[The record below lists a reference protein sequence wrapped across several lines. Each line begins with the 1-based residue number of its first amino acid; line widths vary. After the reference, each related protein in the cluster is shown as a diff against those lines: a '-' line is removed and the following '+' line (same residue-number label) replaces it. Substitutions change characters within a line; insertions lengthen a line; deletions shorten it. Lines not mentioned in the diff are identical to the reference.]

1 MFAVL
6 RRILRALI
14 GLPRPLRRLLAGPT
28 VSRDGQVLD
37 IDVQLV
43 IRMLGLIAGGEEP
56 SLVEQRRATDRAA
69 GLAWSATPG
78 VATLPVRLPVPAGPG
93 RDEPGTLDARL
104 YTPAEVNGHPAPLL
118 VHFHGGGF
126 ALGSIASSEPLCRV
140 LANQASVRVLSVE
153 YRLAPENPFPA
164 GLADAAAALH
174 HVLTHRDEFHATTVA
189 VGGDSAGANLALT
202 AAHQLAR
209 HRDETAAFV
218 LALYPVTDAGRA
230 GGSRELFAEGF
241 GLRTVDIEV
250 FERYYLPDGI
260 EPIRPTGLLE
270 VDDLAIMPPAYIS
283 TAGFDPLRDEGEEL
297 VAALRAV
304 DVPVVARRFPGLIHG
319 YAGMAGVVPTA
330 RDAVLDAASA
340 LRAGLALTTERES
353 AVRGT

>member
-1 MFAVL
+1 MFRVL

-14 GLPRPLRRLLAGPT
+14 ALPRPLRRLLAGPT
-28 VSRDGQVLD
+28 VTRDGQTLD
-37 IDVQLV
+37 LDVQLV
-43 IRMLGLIAGGEEP
+43 LRLLGMLAGGEEP

-69 GLAWSATPG
+69 GLAESLTPG
-78 VATLPVRLPVPAGPG
+78 VSTLPVRLPVPAGPG
-93 RDEPGTLDARL
+93 RDEPGMLAARL
-104 YTPAEVNGHPAPLL
+104 YTSAEAVGRPAPLL

-126 ALGSIASSEPLCRV
+126 ALGSITSSEPLCRV
-140 LANQASVRVLSVE
+140 LAYQTGARVLSVE

-174 HVLTHRDEFHATTVA
+174 HVLTHREEFHATTVA
-189 VGGDSAGANLALT
+189 AGGDSAGANLALT

-209 HRDETAAFV
+209 HREETAAFV
-218 LALYPVTDAGRA
+218 LAMYPVTDAGRA
-230 GGSRELFAEGF
+230 HGSRELFAEGF

-260 EPIRPTGLLE
+260 EPIRLTGLLE
-270 VDDLAIMPPAYIS
+270 VDDLAIMPPCYVS

-297 VAALRAV
+297 VAALRAAG
-304 DVPVVARRFPGLIHG
+304 VPVAARRFPGLVHG
-319 YAGMAGVVPTA
+319 YAGMAGVVPAA

-340 LRAGLALTTERES
+340 LRAGLALTTDRERAS
-353 AVRGT
+353 M

>member
-1 MFAVL
+1 MFRLL
-6 RRILRALI
+6 RRVLRALI
-14 GLPRPLRRLLAGPT
+14 ALPRPVRRLLAGPRVT
-28 VSRDGQVLD
+28 RDGQTLD
-37 IDVQLV
+37 LDVQLV
-43 IRMLGLIAGGEEP
+43 LRLLGLIAGGEEP

-69 GLAWSATPG
+69 GLAESVTPG
-78 VATLPVRLPVPAGPG
+78 IATLPVQIPVPAGPG
-93 RDEPGTLDARL
+93 RDEAGTLTARL
-104 YTPAEVNGHPAPLL
+104 YTPAEVTGRPAPLL

-140 LANQASVRVLSVE
+140 LASQASVRVLSVE

-174 HVLTHRDEFHATTVA
+174 HVLTHRDDFHATAVA
-189 VGGDSAGANLALT
+189 AGGDSAGANLALT

-218 LALYPVTDAGRA
+218 LALYPVTDAGRV

-270 VDDLAIMPPAYIS
+270 VDDLAIMPPCYVA

-297 VAALRAV
+297 VAALRAA

-330 RDAVLDAASA
+330 RNAVLDAASA
-340 LRAGLALTTERES
+340 LRAGLALTTREQV
-353 AVRGT
+353 ARPM

>member
-14 GLPRPLRRLLAGPT
+14 GLPRPLRRLIAGPT
-28 VSRDGQVLD
+28 TTCDGQTLD
-37 IDVQLV
+37 VDVQLV
-43 IRMLGLIAGGEEP
+43 LRVLGLIAGGGEP
-56 SLVEQRRATDRAA
+56 SLVDQRQATDAA
-69 GLAWSATPG
+69 ASLAVARTPG
-78 VATLPVRLPVPAGPG
+78 VRARPTRIPVPASTG
-93 RDEPGTLDARL
+93 RDAPGSLAACL
-104 YTPAEVNGHPAPLL
+104 YEPAEVGDAAAPLL

-126 ALGSIASSEPLCRV
+126 ALGSIASSAPLCRV
-140 LANQASVRVLSVE
+140 LAHQAGVRVLSVE

-164 GLADAAAALH
+164 GLADAASALD
-174 HVLTHRDEFHATTVA
+174 HVLAHRGDFRATTVA

-209 HRDETAAFV
+209 RGRETAAFV

-241 GLRTVDIEV
+241 GLRTVDIQV

-270 VDDLAIMPPAYIS
+270 VDDLAVMPPAYLS

-297 VAALRAV
+297 AGALRAAG
-304 DVPVVARRFPGLIHG
+304 VPVAARRFPGLIHG
-319 YAGMAGVVPTA
+319 FAGMAGVVPAA

-340 LRAGLALTTERES
+340 LRAGLALTTDRER
-353 AVRGT
+353 ART

>member
-1 MFAVL
+1 MFGVL

-14 GLPRPLRRLLAGPT
+14 ALPRPLRRLLAGPRAS
-28 VSRDGQVLD
+28 VDGQTLD
-37 IDVQLV
+37 LDVQLV
-43 IRMLGLIAGGEEP
+43 LRLLGMLAGGEEP
-56 SLVEQRRATDRAA
+56 SLVEQRRATDKAA

-78 VATLPVRLPVPAGPG
+78 VTALPLSVPVPAGPG
-93 RDEPGTLDARL
+93 RDAPGRLPARL
-104 YTPAEVNGHPAPLL
+104 YTPAEVGDRPAPLL

-140 LANQASVRVLSVE
+140 LAHQAGVRVLSVE

-164 GLADAAAALH
+164 GLADAAAALD
-174 HVLTHRDEFHATTVA
+174 HVLAHRADFNAATVA

-209 HRDETAAFV
+209 LRDATAAFV
-218 LALYPVTDAGRA
+218 LALYPVTDAGRG
-230 GGSRELFAEGF
+230 GGSRELFADGF

-250 FERYYLPDGI
+250 FERYYLPDGL

-270 VDDLAIMPPAYIS
+270 VDDLAIMPPCYVA

-297 VAALRAV
+297 AVALRDAG
-304 DVPVVARRFPGLIHG
+304 VPVAARRFPGLVHG
-319 YAGMAGVVPTA
+319 YTGMAGVVPAA

-340 LRAGLALTTERES
+340 LRTGLALTTDRER
-353 AVRGT
+353 ART

>member
-6 RRILRALI
+6 RRVLRALLA
-14 GLPRPLRRLLAGPT
+14 LPRPVRRLLAGPRIR
-28 VSRDGQVLD
+28 RDGQVLD
-37 IDVQLV
+37 LDVQLV
-43 IRMLGLIAGGEEP
+43 IRLLGLVAGGEEP
-56 SLVEQRRATDRAA
+56 SLVEQRAATDRAA
-69 GLAWSATPG
+69 VLAWSPTPG
-78 VATLPVRLPVPAGPG
+78 VAAVSLRVPVPAGPA
-93 RDEPGTLDARL
+93 RAEPGTLPARL
-104 YTPAEVNGHPAPLL
+104 YTPAEVGDRPAPLL

-140 LANQASVRVLSVE
+140 LAHQAGVRVLSVE

-164 GLADAAAALH
+164 GLADAASALH
-174 HVLTHRDEFHATTVA
+174 HVLAHRHDFNATAVA
-189 VGGDSAGANLALT
+189 AGGDSAGANLALT

-209 HRDETAAFV
+209 HRGETPAFV

-241 GLRTVDIEV
+241 GLRTADIEV

-270 VDDLAIMPPAYIS
+270 VDDLAIMPPCYVS

-297 VAALRAV
+297 VASLRAAG
-304 DVPVVARRFPGLIHG
+304 VPVVARRFPGLVHG
-319 YAGMAGVVPTA
+319 YAGLAGLVPTA
-330 RDAVLDAASA
+330 RDAILDAASA
-340 LRAGLALTTERES
+340 LRAGLSLTAGSNIR
-353 AVRGT
+353 A